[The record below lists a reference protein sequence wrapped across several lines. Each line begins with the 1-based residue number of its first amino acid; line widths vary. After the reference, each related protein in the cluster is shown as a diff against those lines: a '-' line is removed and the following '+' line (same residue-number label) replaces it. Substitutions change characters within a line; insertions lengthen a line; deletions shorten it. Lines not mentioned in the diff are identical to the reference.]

1 MQNGELKND
10 NYKKTGEL
18 LPSGVSYFVISKTD
32 LLNFLKNNFIC
43 LMKFVL

>member
-32 LLNFLKNNFIC
+32 
-43 LMKFVL
+43 FVELFKE